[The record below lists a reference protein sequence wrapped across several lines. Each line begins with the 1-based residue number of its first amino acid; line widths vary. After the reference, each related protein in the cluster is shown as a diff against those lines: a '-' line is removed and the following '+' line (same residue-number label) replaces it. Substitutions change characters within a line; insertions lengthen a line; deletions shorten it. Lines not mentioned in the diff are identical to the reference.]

1 MYAAYYEYL
10 LQHRISARYMPSAM
24 EDIEGFVAQLRK
36 YAVNGKCSNYI
47 LPYVS
52 KWDNDFS
59 GTGIDYDL
67 YERQFDAIAEAS
79 AEDGV
84 DYLEKASTY
93 FAMFD
98 EITAAGDIEK
108 ANAFY
113 KKIYKLHFKIA
124 QKWES
129 SLDCPAEMK
138 SKLINSMLNLSQL
151 MVTTYSD
158 KFADQVTFCPLLD
171 KYNTPASKDK
181 YKNTYVIED
190 ENSDYTISQNAEKW
204 WYSAGIPK
212 HPYASYHIDD
222 NGYSPIVY
230 SWMQYANDVVGN
242 LYWSATF
249 YLERVSENNKIV
261 YNALQDCYSTAM
273 RFPSTNGDGFL
284 VYPGAPY
291 GIYGPVGSIRLQQ
304 IADGLEEYDMLY
316 ALESFYDDRE
326 AQGIDAD
333 FDGVMNLLYD
343 KLFYGTKVNASES
356 SYEEMRERL
365 LGLLTLADKEGVV
378 IAGADIQKDYAD
390 FKVYAPQGKE
400 ISFSGTKISQSVLGG
415 GTLYVIR
422 TPLTD
427 TAGEFVVGA
436 GGYTAGL
443 PLGTKSTEY
452 AGTALTGLLKA
463 NNGTLTVTEDGAH
476 FLFPAS
482 EGKRHSFNF
491 QSDLLALVTSK
502 ISTLK
507 LTLESDAACAVE
519 VLFTGA
525 DGMAVPIYTGNLK
538 EGTNTLDINT
548 SSLNWNSLGTLS
560 SVIVRFGELGDGKA
574 RNITVKSVILQ

>member
-1 MYAAYYEYL
+1 MDAWRGMIAEQIVAQELLTLTDKVSQKRCFWVRNKSGSNAEVDYVWVQDSMVYPIEVKSGHNAHLRSLHSFMNHSNQTVAVRIWSQPYAVDEVKTADGKEFSFPVSLKVYDYTLSDEVHSKSSFGIHRYWNEGGIVSAEKDASYEMYAAYYEYL

-52 KWDNDFS
+52 KWDDDFS

-79 AEDGV
+79 AEDDI

-129 SLDCPAEMK
+129 SLDCSAEMK

-284 VYPGAPY
+284 V
-291 GIYGPVGSIRLQQ
+291 
-304 IADGLEEYDMLY
+304 
-316 ALESFYDDRE
+316 
-326 AQGIDAD
+326 
-333 FDGVMNLLYD
+333 
-343 KLFYGTKVNASES
+343 
-356 SYEEMRERL
+356 
-365 LGLLTLADKEGVV
+365 
-378 IAGADIQKDYAD
+378 
-390 FKVYAPQGKE
+390 
-400 ISFSGTKISQSVLGG
+400 
-415 GTLYVIR
+415 
-422 TPLTD
+422 
-427 TAGEFVVGA
+427 
-436 GGYTAGL
+436 
-443 PLGTKSTEY
+443 
-452 AGTALTGLLKA
+452 
-463 NNGTLTVTEDGAH
+463 
-476 FLFPAS
+476 
-482 EGKRHSFNF
+482 
-491 QSDLLALVTSK
+491 
-502 ISTLK
+502 
-507 LTLESDAACAVE
+507 
-519 VLFTGA
+519 
-525 DGMAVPIYTGNLK
+525 
-538 EGTNTLDINT
+538 
-548 SSLNWNSLGTLS
+548 
-560 SVIVRFGELGDGKA
+560 
-574 RNITVKSVILQ
+574 